1 MKTRKA
7 YLVLATAIAIFTGC
21 KKDNAKKDCE
31 VNNYG
36 TIKISF
42 PANSPTNKY
51 MVMANNIVYNTDGAS
66 ALSIHCTPGA
76 VTFKINNI
84 TQGTVSQNDL
94 NIDACTDTAITAAN

>member
-1 MKTRKA
+1 MKTRNA

-42 PANSPTNKY
+42 PPNSPTNSY
-51 MVMANNIVYNTDGAS
+51 MVMANASFYNTDGAS
-66 ALSIHCTPGA
+66 ILSIHCKPGA
-76 VTFKINNI
+76 VRLKINNI
-84 TQGTVSQNDL
+84 NQGTLSQSDL
-94 NIDACTDTAITAAN
+94 VIEACTEMAITAAN